1 MTQIYNGSNIST
13 FMNNEHNDY
22 GQFWDTED
30 QRPVYQTS
38 ISIDNNDEYEYYIND
53 YEMKL
58 TQQENMLEHEYNK
71 EYNSSTTLFSTL
83 GFIIFIVKTVA
94 GFIYK

>member
-1 MTQIYNGSNIST
+1 MSQIYNESNRSI

-58 TQQENMLEHEYNK
+58 TQQENMLEC
-71 EYNSSTTLFSTL
+71 EYNSSTTLFSTI
-83 GFIIFIVKTVA
+83 GFVIFIVKTVA
-94 GFIYK
+94 GFIFK